1 MRIPIKIDVFLW
13 GDHIGQLFWDA
24 EKNISVFQFTSVYF
38 TKPYNLI
45 PTQRVKSLGAMYGN
59 PENKYQ
65 GLPPFIADSLP
76 DSWGNILFDQWA
88 SNQGISP
95 SKVNPLLK
103 LAFIGNRAVGALEF
117 RPVLEETEDKTY
129 DIASLVD
136 IANRLYKERYEAVI
150 NENEKIQAQ
159 DLVNLGSP
167 PGGAHP
173 KALIAI
179 SSTTGEVRS
188 GQIPLSDDFSY
199 YIIKFK
205 EETPFPSSEMEMVY
219 YEMAQMAQIKM
230 MPCRLYTIGNKSHF
244 ITERFDRVNGEKV
257 HTQTMAA
264 LMPSGKDYN
273 DLFILSRRLDLDVVQ
288 MNELFR
294 RMCFNIVAG
303 NTDDHNK
310 NFSFMMDQNG
320 KWSLSPAYDI
330 MFTANTWSRS
340 DADVHEMSMS
350 GKRCFFTE
358 KDLLQMGRTFGIK
371 NPNKEL
377 ETVYKA
383 VSEFEALC
391 NKYNIDTIW
400 SSKVSDV
407 LSNIYPDRLKHCQ
420 RHSKRL
426 KM

>member
-1 MRIPIKIDVFLW
+1 MRIPVKIDVLLW
-13 GDHIGQLFWDA
+13 GDHIGQLAWDT
-24 EKNISVFQFTSVYF
+24 ERNISVFQFTSIYF
-38 TKPYNLI
+38 DKPYILI
-45 PTQRVKSLGAMYGN
+45 PSQRVKSLGAMYGN
-59 PENKYQ
+59 SDNKYQ

-76 DSWGNILFDQWA
+76 DSWGNVLFDQWA
-88 SNQGISP
+88 SSQKINP
-95 SKVNPLLK
+95 SEINPLLK
-103 LAFIGNRAVGALEF
+103 LAFIGSRAVGALEF
-117 RPVLEETEDKTY
+117 RPALDMTENKTY
-129 DIASLVD
+129 DIASLVN
-136 IANRLYKERYEAVI
+136 IANRLYKERNQAVI
-150 NENEKIQAQ
+150 NEDEKVQAE

-179 SSTTGEVRS
+179 SQATGEIRS
-188 GQIPLSDDFSY
+188 GQIPLSDDFLY
-199 YIIKFK
+199 YIIKFR
-205 EETPFPSSEMEMVY
+205 EDTPFPSSEMEMIY

-230 MPCRLYTIGNKSHF
+230 MPCSLYTIGKKSHF
-244 ITERFDRVNGEKV
+244 ITERFDRIKGEKV

-264 LMPSGKDYN
+264 LMPSGKDYS
-273 DLFILSRRLDLDVVQ
+273 DLFILSRRLGLEDVQ

-310 NFSFMMDQNG
+310 NFSFTMDKSG
-320 KWSLSPAYDI
+320 RWSLSPAYDI
-330 MFTANTWSRS
+330 MFTANTWSHS
-340 DADVHEMSMS
+340 DADVHAMSMS

-358 KDLLQMGRTFGIK
+358 KDLLHMGRTFGIK

-377 ETVYKA
+377 GTVYRA

-391 NKYNIDTIW
+391 NKYRIDRIW

-407 LSNIYPDRLKHCQ
+407 LSNIYPDRLKQ
-420 RHSKRL
+420 RPTHLRKL